1 MEIARD
7 TTLRK
12 ESCDLKE
19 VLEGTLAPYKRLLAS
34 RIRFRETYEGAHF
47 NCLADAAK
55 LGTAFRNIVINAIEA
70 VKETGEITVLVRRG
84 DQGLTVS
91 IRDSGP
97 GMSREVL
104 DKIFEPYFST
114 KAAGTGLGLPI
125 AKKIIEDHGG
135 SVRVASGPGRGSTV
149 TVDLP

>member
-12 ESCDLKE
+12 EPCDLKE
-19 VLEGTLAPYKRLLAS
+19 ILEGTLGPYKKLLAS
-34 RIRFRETYEGAHF
+34 RIRFREIYEGADF
-47 NCLADAAK
+47 KCPADAAK
-55 LGTAFRNIVINAIEA
+55 LGTAFRNIVINAVEA
-70 VKETGEITVLVRRG
+70 VKETGEITVLVRRE

-97 GMSREVL
+97 GMSKEVL

-114 KAAGTGLGLPI
+114 KTAGTGLGLPI
-125 AKKIIEDHGG
+125 SKKIIEDHGG
-135 SVRVASGPGRGSTV
+135 SVRAASEPGRGTTV